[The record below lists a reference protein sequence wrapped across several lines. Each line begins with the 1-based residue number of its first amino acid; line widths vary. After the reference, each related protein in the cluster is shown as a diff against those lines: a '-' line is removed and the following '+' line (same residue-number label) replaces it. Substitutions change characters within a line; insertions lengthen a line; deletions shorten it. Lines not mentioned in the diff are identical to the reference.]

1 MVAKKGAEKKNTKVA
16 PAKKSAA
23 KVNVAKAA
31 AKKAPAKKVNVTKAA
46 AKKAP
51 TKKLNVTKVA
61 AKKAPAKKVIVT
73 KAAAKKAPAKKV
85 IVTKAAAKKAPT
97 KKVIVEKAVVEK
109 APVKNNAKPVAKA
122 KTTTVKKT
130 VKVVSAKHSNMVI
143 AEVVPEPVSLI
154 PPTPRNKVKSI
165 LVTQPKPESEK
176 SPYFDLAKKCNIKV
190 DFREFIHVEGIS
202 ASDFRRD
209 RINILDYS
217 AVIFTSRNAADHYF
231 RMCQEMRITVPES
244 MKYFCISESTA
255 YYLQKYVI
263 FRKRKIFHG
272 KQTFADMMDVI
283 KKHKDDKFLLP
294 CTDIANVEGSEL
306 LEKAKIRYAK
316 AVIYKTVCSDLS
328 DLANVNYDVIVFFSP
343 SGIKSLF
350 QNFPDF
356 KQNLTRIA
364 AFGASTSKAAEEANL
379 HVDIKAP
386 NPQAPSMTMA
396 LEQYITSVNKGK

>member
-1 MVAKKGAEKKNTKVA
+1 LKAKNILVAKKGTEKKNKKAVAKKVA
-16 PAKKSAA
+16 VKTKTVTTIAKATKAKDTKPAKLAVKSI
-23 KVNVAKAA
+23 A
-31 AKKAPAKKVNVTKAA
+31 AKKTFAAKKVS
-46 AKKAP
+46 
-51 TKKLNVTKVA
+51 
-61 AKKAPAKKVIVT
+61 
-73 KAAAKKAPAKKV
+73 
-85 IVTKAAAKKAPT
+85 T
-97 KKVIVEKAVVEK
+97 KKVVVAKKIAVAAPKKTKNIENLAVKSKAV
-109 APVKNNAKPVAKA
+109 KA
-122 KTTTVKKT
+122 KVSKGKA
-130 VKVVSAKHSNMVI
+130 VEVQVVT
-143 AEVVPEPVSLI
+143 AEPIRVSTA

-165 LVTQPKPESEK
+165 LVTQPKPEGEK
-176 SPYFDLAKKCNIKV
+176 SPYYDLAKKCNIKV

-202 ASDFRRD
+202 ATDFRRD

-231 RMCQEMRITVPES
+231 RMCQEMRITVPET

-294 CTDIANVEGSEL
+294 CTDIANIEGAEL

-343 SGIKSLF
+343 SGVKSLF

-364 AFGASTSKAAEEANL
+364 AFGATTAKAVEDADL
-379 HVDIKAP
+379 YVDIKAP
-386 NPQAPSMTMA
+386 NPLAPSMTMA
-396 LEQYITSVNKGK
+396 LEQYITAVNKGK

>member
-1 MVAKKGAEKKNTKVA
+1 MVAKKGTQKKTTKTA
-16 PAKKSAA
+16 SK
-23 KVNVAKAA
+23 KAA
-31 AKKAPAKKVNVTKAA
+31 AKTKAENPKSA
-46 AKKAP
+46 KVVVKKAA
-51 TKKLNVTKVA
+51 TKTAVAPKKVA
-61 AKKAPAKKVIVT
+61 AKKIVAPKKLAAKKVE
-73 KAAAKKAPAKKV
+73 APKKDTPKKV
-85 IVTKAAAKKAPT
+85 EAT
-97 KKVIVEKAVVEK
+97 KKVVIAKTKKASPIKTEDTKKVAIAAPKKTKATKTKAVEEE
-109 APVKNNAKPVAKA
+109 A
-122 KTTTVKKT
+122 
-130 VKVVSAKHSNMVI
+130 VI
-143 AEVVPEPVSLI
+143 AEPVNVSTA

-190 DFREFIHVEGIS
+190 DFREFIHVDGI
-202 ASDFRRD
+202 AATDFRRD

-231 RMCQEMRITVPES
+231 RMCQEMRITVPET

-294 CTDIANVEGSEL
+294 CTDIANVEGAEL

-328 DLANVNYDVIVFFSP
+328 DLADVNYDVIVFFSP
-343 SGIKSLF
+343 AGVKSLF

-364 AFGASTSKAAEEANL
+364 AFGATTAKAVEDADL
-379 HVDIKAP
+379 YVDIKAP
-386 NPQAPSMTMA
+386 NPLAPSMTMA